1 MIILSEGTEEK
12 MRELNERQYYQLL
25 KRQRHR
31 LTIQQYRTIKG
42 QIRAKDYE
50 GAKRGLQR
58 LSEQQKRK
66 EFKSA

>member
-1 MIILSEGTEEK
+1 MKGIKTK
-12 MRELNERQYYQLL
+12 MREMNERALYQWL
-25 KRQRHR
+25 KNEKSN

-42 QIRAKDYE
+42 QIRAKEYE
-50 GAKRGLQR
+50 AAQRGLQR